1 MEAIVKHLV
10 ETALAWGPNL
20 IGAVVIL
27 LLGWWGARLLRG
39 LLARSMSRASVDQ
52 TLVRFVGSLFY
63 TAVMVLVVIAA
74 LGRLGVNTTSFA
86 AIVAAAGLAVGLAF
100 QDSLSNFAAGVL
112 LIVFR
117 PFKAGDYVEAGGVA
131 GSIEEVEVFTTVL
144 KTPDNRRV
152 IVPNSQITGGSIT
165 NYSANDT
172 RRVDLVFGIAYDD
185 DMRKAKQVLETVMAR
200 DERILRDPAP
210 VVAVAELADSSV
222 NLVCRPWVRSADYW
236 GVRTDLLEA
245 VKRAFDAEGLSFP
258 FPQTDVHLHQEDAS
272 AA

>member
-1 MEAIVKHLV
+1 MEAMWTRLM
-10 ETALAWGPNL
+10 ETAVGWGPNL
-20 IGAVVIL
+20 IGALVIL
-27 LLGWWGARLLRG
+27 VLGWWGARLLRG
-39 LLARSMSRASVDQ
+39 LLGRSMARAGVDQ

-131 GSIEEVEVFTTVL
+131 GSIEQVEVFTTVL

-165 NYSANDT
+165 NFSANDT

-185 DMRKAKQVLETVMAR
+185 DMRMAKQVLERVLAG
-200 DERILRDPAP
+200 DNRILKEPAP
-210 VVAVAELADSSV
+210 AVAVAELADSSV

-236 GVRTDLLEA
+236 GVRCDLTES

-258 FPQTDVHLHQEDAS
+258 FPQSDVHLHGQDAS